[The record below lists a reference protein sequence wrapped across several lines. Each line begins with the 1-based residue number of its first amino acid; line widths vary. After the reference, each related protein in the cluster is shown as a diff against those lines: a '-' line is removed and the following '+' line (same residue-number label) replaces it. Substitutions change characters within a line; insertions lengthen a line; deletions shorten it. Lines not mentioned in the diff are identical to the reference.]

1 MKTISKA
8 SVLLAAAVLAT
19 GCSHLSDEAK
29 EMIGTYYQTAISE
42 TEPVMELNEDGSCTI
57 HAIKPDVMSYTVN
70 GEWNVEN
77 DSLVIDTDG
86 VAASVTG
93 DTTVVRVGTIPTHVS
108 YAISSFNGLT
118 LTLNRG
124 GTDYS
129 YVRRGHNEEI

>member
-1 MKTISKA
+1 M
-8 SVLLAAAVLAT
+8 V
-19 GCSHLSDEAK
+19 
-29 EMIGTYYQTAISE
+29 GTYYQTAISE

-57 HAIKPDVMSYTVN
+57 HAIKSDVMSYTVN

-129 YVRRGHNEEI
+129 YVRRGQNEEI